1 MSLVDLLAV
10 LVATKAWDRIHETG
24 GVWAVL
30 LVCVLLLVPF
40 AVAAWLAARCSA
52 WNGTVEGRCAKVR
65 PRPFQRCELGTH
77 SHAAQL
83 VTAPEVVAV
92 VSFLVGIL
100 GLWFF
105 LIAR

>member
-65 PRPFQRCELGTH
+65 PRPFPRGALGTH
-77 SHAAQL
+77 SQAAQL

-105 LIAR
+105 LTAR